1 MTLTDEQRQLVTS
14 SFARL
19 VPITAAATSIFYS
32 RLWDLAPETRPLFRS
47 ADMTQQG
54 LKLMQTLGVAVRAL
68 HDLDSIRPF
77 LHDLGRRHQGYG
89 VTKEQFE
96 PVRSALLWMIEQCL
110 KDEFSPATRQAWSAA
125 YDLIADMTIEGF
137 A

>member
-1 MTLTDEQRQLVTS
+1 MALTDEQRHLVTT

-19 VPITAAATSIFYS
+19 VPITTDATTIFYE
-32 RLWDLAPETRPLFRS
+32 RLWNLAPETRALFQA
-47 ADMTQQG
+47 ADMSQQG

-89 VTKEQFE
+89 VTKAQFE

-110 KDEFSPATRQAWSAA
+110 KEEFTPETRQAWNAA
-125 YDLIADMTIEGF
+125 YDLIASMTMEGF
-137 A
+137 S